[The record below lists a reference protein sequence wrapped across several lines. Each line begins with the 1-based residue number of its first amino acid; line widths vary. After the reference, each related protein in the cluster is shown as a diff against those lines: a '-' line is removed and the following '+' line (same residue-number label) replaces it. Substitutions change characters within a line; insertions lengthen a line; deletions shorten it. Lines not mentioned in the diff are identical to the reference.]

1 MNAIL
6 AALSKV
12 PPPVAEAV
20 IGLVGAV
27 FNLITAETDSQR
39 EEALME
45 AAEVTKRALDAQ
57 KFGG

>member
-1 MNAIL
+1 M
-6 AALSKV
+6 ALSKV

-27 FNLITAETDSQR
+27 FQLIMAGSDQER
-39 EEALME
+39 EDALMT
-45 AAEVTKRALDAQ
+45 AAEVTKKALDAQ